1 MDVFSGAF
9 VVLMAGLAGAMTV
22 AFLEFIWVFK
32 GIFGQRNVSTKYCKG
47 VYGQRNVSTKYCKG
61 VHEQF
66 ITRSGCG
73 RQTFFLMQH

>member
-47 VYGQRNVSTKYCKG
+47 VHR
-61 VHEQF
+61 QF